1 MGKVLILSHGLMSD
15 VPRTKAAKKRT
26 VTSKAMLAVI
36 DQLQKLFLK
45 NINGV
50 MLHTSR
56 TLNLANMQSASNADL
71 YVKLITS
78 LSQREIA
85 FLLIF
90 VLTQPVGTKEVLKC
104 WFNGVC
110 S

>member
-1 MGKVLILSHGLMSD
+1 MSD

-78 LSQREIA
+78 P
-85 FLLIF
+85 
-90 VLTQPVGTKEVLKC
+90 QPKGDCIPAHLCFDSTSRYKGGIEMLV
-104 WFNGVC
+104 
-110 S
+110 